1 MSLYKIGMK
10 KELMQLLGSV
20 QKFRLYGAGHY
31 LHLFLNEVSR
41 IDNGIFEKIACIV
54 VGNMWGNPRHVAGIP
69 IISCKEAK
77 IQPGDLIL
85 LTLGHRYTEE
95 AYELLKVTG
104 AQVVQ
109 IDFNM
114 FQKDVYQ
121 KVYRSIQPLLITFPK
136 KITGLNQPRQEEP
149 VRAWTCWWQGE
160 RMAPEIVKACL
171 ESQRRNLP
179 TGVEQ
184 IIITEENYKTYID
197 LPEHIIRKVKNG
209 SITLTTLSDIIR
221 SSLLYRYGGFWMDAT
236 LFCVRPLES
245 SILKYDFYTRNLPE
259 TQYCADAMWAGWFMY
274 SKPGDI
280 MFLFLMESFFF
291 YFLKHDTLQQYFMI
305 DYLIAIACNTFQEV
319 EDRINR
325 VPFNNERALELGRHL
340 AENYDEEKFE
350 EYVRDTSV
358 QKLTYKNSGIKEEGT
373 VYQYITEHW
382 GKKNA

>member
-1 MSLYKIGMK
+1 
-10 KELMQLLGSV
+10 
-20 QKFRLYGAGHY
+20 
-31 LHLFLNEVSR
+31 
-41 IDNGIFEKIACIV
+41 
-54 VGNMWGNPRHVAGIP
+54 
-69 IISCKEAK
+69 
-77 IQPGDLIL
+77 
-85 LTLGHRYTEE
+85 
-95 AYELLKVTG
+95 
-104 AQVVQ
+104 
-109 IDFNM
+109 
-114 FQKDVYQ
+114 
-121 KVYRSIQPLLITFPK
+121 
-136 KITGLNQPRQEEP
+136 
-149 VRAWTCWWQGE
+149 
-160 RMAPEIVKACL
+160 
-171 ESQRRNLP
+171 
-179 TGVEQ
+179 
-184 IIITEENYKTYID
+184 
-197 LPEHIIRKVKNG
+197 
-209 SITLTTLSDIIR
+209 
-221 SSLLYRYGGFWMDAT
+221 MDAT